1 MTTAALKKKIK
12 SLFGRTSHEGKL
24 NRVLDL
30 LSKETKEEAA
40 KRITQEVVEESER
53 SFKEG
58 RGIALDEFEKRTAQK
73 AKRILDRR
81 SRKRAATSRK
91 PTARPSWRSSF
102 HRRQRS
108 A

>member
-12 SLFGRTSHEGKL
+12 SLVDQTSHEGKL
-24 NRVLDL
+24 NRVLGL

-40 KRITQEVVEESER
+40 RRITQEVVEASER

-73 AKRILDRR
+73 TKRILGRR
-81 SRKRAATSRK
+81 PRKRAAAARK
-91 PTARPSWRSSF
+91 PSARRS
-102 HRRQRS
+102 
-108 A
+108 